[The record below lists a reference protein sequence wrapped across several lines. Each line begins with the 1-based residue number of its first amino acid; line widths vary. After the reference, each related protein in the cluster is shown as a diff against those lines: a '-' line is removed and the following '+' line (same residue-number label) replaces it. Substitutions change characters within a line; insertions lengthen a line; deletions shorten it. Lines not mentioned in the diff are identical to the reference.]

1 MLPVRPHI
9 CAALQPHECLAQAGL
24 CFGVALARLRSWGLR
39 SLLPQPLP
47 AAQRPPPGPSIPV
60 PQILLLEIH
69 SIKSEGLRATWR
81 AEPVTQPHLR
91 GWQDTRAASMEHH
104 PGGWRGGAPGC
115 GGPSRV
121 PSRLEGRRRD
131 SAGKLGFLRGAPS
144 LPGPCSAQGG
154 LTGRRG
160 FQAEPLGSRGAEQR
174 SADCEGRGL
183 LEPQDRGVGS
193 QPPLKLPRSRALE
206 AGGGTDGGHWGSPRG
221 LSPLPMRPQAGQPVG
236 HSNGTPPHADKR
248 RL

>member
-1 MLPVRPHI
+1 MAGVWVERKTLPIQPLWAEVMWRQPPSWRLAEARTRPCPGQGPPGGHSGQLSGDAWRDARLMMGWSGRGSAAQASWVWAQGMLWGVGFDDRG
-9 CAALQPHECLAQAGL
+9 AALQPHECLAQAGL
-24 CFGVALARLRSWGLR
+24 CFGVALARLRSRGLR

-131 SAGKLGFLRGAPS
+131 SAGKLGFLRGAPY
-144 LPGPCSAQGG
+144 PGHA
-154 LTGRRG
+154 RHKVAW
-160 FQAEPLGSRGAEQR
+160 QAGAVSR
-174 SADCEGRGL
+174 
-183 LEPQDRGVGS
+183 
-193 QPPLKLPRSRALE
+193 
-206 AGGGTDGGHWGSPRG
+206 
-221 LSPLPMRPQAGQPVG
+221 LSP
-236 HSNGTPPHADKR
+236 
-248 RL
+248 